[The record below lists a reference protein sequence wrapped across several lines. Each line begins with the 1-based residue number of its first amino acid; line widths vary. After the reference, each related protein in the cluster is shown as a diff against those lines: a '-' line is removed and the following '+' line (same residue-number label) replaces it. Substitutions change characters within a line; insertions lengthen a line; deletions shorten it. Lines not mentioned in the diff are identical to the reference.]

1 MLTLFLRVAQVEVW
15 LPGVVML
22 GFSVGVLTG
31 LFGVGGGFL
40 LTPALKV
47 LFGVPYPVAVGTDL
61 VQIFLTG
68 TVSSY
73 RHGRAGNVELR
84 LGLVLGAGAMAG
96 AEVGLRIQNTLEL
109 IGEVSVIGGITLL
122 DLVLGGLFVVLLA
135 SVAVMIW
142 RETRSGGGHGVDTRV
157 ARALR
162 RIRLRPVMVLPRSG
176 VAGISVWVPVAMG
189 FCVGVLTGLMGV
201 GGGFINFP
209 LLIYALGVPTH
220 VAIGTSALQ
229 VVLASGYGAIR
240 HGGQGHVELL
250 LVLLLT
256 AGSVL
261 GVQVGVRLAKRFKG
275 PRIRRL
281 FAAVLLLGIAT
292 IVWDTGRHLFA
303 GLLR

>member
-1 MLTLFLRVAQVEVW
+1 MLTLFLPLAQVEVW
-15 LPGVVML
+15 LPGVVVL
-22 GFSVGVLTG
+22 GFLVGVLTG

-40 LTPALKV
+40 LTPALKA

-68 TVSSY
+68 TVSAY
-73 RHGRAGNVELR
+73 RHRRAGNVELR
-84 LGLVLGAGAMAG
+84 LGLVLGAGAVAG
-96 AEVGLRIQNTLEL
+96 AEVGLRIQNALES
-109 IGEVSVIGGITLL
+109 IGEVSAFGSGITLL
-122 DLVLGGLFVVLLA
+122 DLVLGALFVVLLA
-135 SVAVMIW
+135 SVAAMIW
-142 RETRSGGGHGVDTRV
+142 RETRLGAGDGVDTRL

-162 RIRLRPVMVLPRSG
+162 RIRLRPVIALPRSD
-176 VAGISVWVPVAMG
+176 VAGISVWMLVAMG
-189 FCVGVLTGLMGV
+189 FCVGILTGLMGV

-209 LLIYALGVPTH
+209 LLIYVLGVPTH

-229 VVLASGYGAIR
+229 VVLASGYAAIR
-240 HGGQGHVELL
+240 HGGQGHVELV

-261 GVQVGVRLAKRFKG
+261 GVQMGVRLSKRFKG

-292 IVWDTGRHLFA
+292 IVWDLSRHLLA
-303 GLLR
+303 G

>member
-1 MLTLFLRVAQVEVW
+1 MLTLFLPLAQVEVW
-15 LPGVVML
+15 LPGVVVL

-40 LTPALKV
+40 LTPALKA

-68 TVSSY
+68 TVSAY
-73 RHGRAGNVELR
+73 RHRRAGNVELR
-84 LGLVLGAGAMAG
+84 LGLVLGAGAVAG
-96 AEVGLRIQNTLEL
+96 AEVGLRIQNALES
-109 IGEVSVIGGITLL
+109 IGEVSVSGGGITLL
-122 DLVLGGLFVVLLA
+122 DLVLGGLFVLLLA

-142 RETRSGGGHGVDTRV
+142 RETRVGRADVDTR
-157 ARALR
+157 AGRALR
-162 RIRLRPVMVLPRSG
+162 RIRLRPIMDLPRSG
-176 VAGISVWVPVAMG
+176 LSGISVWVPLAMG
-189 FCVGVLTGLMGV
+189 FGTGILTGLMGV

-209 LLIYALGVPTH
+209 LLIYVLGVPTH
-220 VAIGTSALQ
+220 VAIGTSAVQ
-229 VVLASGYGAIR
+229 VVLASGYGAVR

-256 AGSVL
+256 TGSVL
-261 GVQVGVRLAKRFKG
+261 GALLGVRLAKRFKG

-292 IVWDTGRHLFA
+292 IVWDLSRQ
-303 GLLR
+303 LLVG

>member
-1 MLTLFLRVAQVEVW
+1 MLTLFLPLAQVEVW
-15 LPGVVML
+15 LPGVVVL

-40 LTPALKV
+40 LTPALKA

-68 TVSSY
+68 TVSAY
-73 RHGRAGNVELR
+73 RHRRAGNVELR
-84 LGLVLGAGAMAG
+84 LGLVLGVGAVAG
-96 AEVGLRIQNTLEL
+96 AEVGLRVQNALES
-109 IGEVSVIGGITLL
+109 IGEVSVSGTGVTLL

-135 SVAVMIW
+135 SVAAMIW
-142 RETRSGGGHGVDTRV
+142 RETRVRRGEGVDTGV

-162 RIRLRPVMVLPRSG
+162 RIPLRPIMALPRSG
-176 VAGISVWVPVAMG
+176 LTGISAWVPLTMG
-189 FCVGVLTGLMGV
+189 FGVGILTGLMGV

-209 LLIYALGVPTH
+209 LLIYVLGVPTH
-220 VAIGTSALQ
+220 LAIGTSAVQ

-240 HGGQGHVELL
+240 HGGQGHVEIV

-261 GVQVGVRLAKRFKG
+261 GVLLGVRLARRFRG

-292 IVWDTGRHLFA
+292 IVWDLSRQ
-303 GLLR
+303 LLVG

>member
-1 MLTLFLRVAQVEVW
+1 MLTLFLPLAQVEVW
-15 LPGVVML
+15 LPGVVVL

-40 LTPALKV
+40 LTPALKA

-68 TVSSY
+68 TVSAY
-73 RHGRAGNVELR
+73 RHRRAGNVELR

-96 AEVGLRIQNTLEL
+96 AEVGLRIQNALESL
-109 IGEVSVIGGITLL
+109 GEVRVSGGGITLL
-122 DLVLGGLFVVLLA
+122 DLVLGALFVVLLA

-142 RETRSGGGHGVDTRV
+142 RETRSEGDGVDTRV

-162 RIRLRPVMVLPRSG
+162 RIRLRPVIALPRSD

-189 FCVGVLTGLMGV
+189 FFVGILTGLMGV

-209 LLIYALGVPTH
+209 LLIYVLGVPTH

-229 VVLASGYGAIR
+229 VVLASGYGAFR

-261 GVQVGVRLAKRFKG
+261 GVQVGVRLARRFKG
-275 PRIRRL
+275 QRIRRL

-303 GLLR
+303 GSLP

>member
-1 MLTLFLRVAQVEVW
+1 MLTLFLPLAAVEVW
-15 LPGVVML
+15 LPGVVVL

-40 LTPALKV
+40 LTPALKA

-68 TVSSY
+68 TASAY
-73 RHGRAGNVELR
+73 RHRRAGNVELR
-84 LGLVLGAGAMAG
+84 LGLVLGAGAVAG
-96 AEVGLRIQNTLEL
+96 AEVGLRIQNALES
-109 IGEVSVIGGITLL
+109 IGEVSAFGSGITLL
-122 DLVLGGLFVVLLA
+122 DLVLGALFVVLLA
-135 SVAVMIW
+135 SVAAMIW
-142 RETRSGGGHGVDTRV
+142 RETRSGDGVDTRL

-162 RIRLRPVMVLPRSG
+162 RIRLRPVIALPRSD
-176 VAGISVWVPVAMG
+176 VAGISAWVPVAMG
-189 FCVGVLTGLMGV
+189 FCVGILTGLMGV

-209 LLIYALGVPTH
+209 LLIYVLGVPTH

-229 VVLASGYGAIR
+229 VVLASGYGALR
-240 HGGQGHVELL
+240 HGGQGHVELV

-261 GVQVGVRLAKRFKG
+261 GVQVGVRLSKRFKG

-281 FAAVLLLGIAT
+281 FATVLLLGIAT
-292 IVWDTGRHLFA
+292 IVWDLSRQ
-303 GLLR
+303 LLVG

>member
-1 MLTLFLRVAQVEVW
+1 MLTLFLPLAQVEVW
-15 LPGVVML
+15 LPGVVVL

-40 LTPALKV
+40 LTPALKA

-68 TVSSY
+68 TVSAY
-73 RHGRAGNVELR
+73 RHRRAGNVELR
-84 LGLVLGAGAMAG
+84 LGLVLGAGAVTG
-96 AEVGLRIQNTLEL
+96 AEVGLRIQNALESM
-109 IGEVSVIGGITLL
+109 GEVSAFGSGITLL
-122 DLVLGGLFVVLLA
+122 DLVLGVLFVVLLA

-142 RETRSGGGHGVDTRV
+142 RETRVGRADVDTR
-157 ARALR
+157 AGRALR

-229 VVLASGYGAIR
+229 VLLASGYGALR

-250 LVLLLT
+250 LVVLLT
-256 AGSVL
+256 AGSIL
-261 GVQVGVRLAKRFKG
+261 GVQVGVRLSKRFRG

-292 IVWDTGRHLFA
+292 IAWDMSRHLLA
-303 GLLR
+303 G

>member
-1 MLTLFLRVAQVEVW
+1 MLTLFLPLAQVEVW
-15 LPGVVML
+15 LPGVVVL

-40 LTPALKV
+40 LTPALKA

-68 TVSSY
+68 TVSAY
-73 RHGRAGNVELR
+73 RHRRAGNVELR
-84 LGLVLGAGAMAG
+84 LGLVLGAGAVAG
-96 AEVGLRIQNTLEL
+96 AEVGLRIQNALESM
-109 IGEVSVIGGITLL
+109 GEVSAFGSGITLL
-122 DLVLGGLFVVLLA
+122 DLVLGVLFVVLLA

-142 RETRSGGGHGVDTRV
+142 RETRSGGDHGVDTRV

-162 RIRLRPVMVLPRSG
+162 RIRLRPVMALPRSG

-229 VVLASGYGAIR
+229 VLLASGYGALR

-250 LVLLLT
+250 LVVLLT

-261 GVQVGVRLAKRFKG
+261 GVQVGVRLSKRFRG

-292 IVWDTGRHLFA
+292 IAWDMSRHLLA
-303 GLLR
+303 G

>member
-1 MLTLFLRVAQVEVW
+1 MLTLFLPLAQVEVW
-15 LPGVVML
+15 LPGVVVL

-40 LTPALKV
+40 LTPALKA

-68 TVSSY
+68 TVSAY
-73 RHGRAGNVELR
+73 RHRRAGNVELR
-84 LGLVLGAGAMAG
+84 LGLVLGAGAVAG
-96 AEVGLRIQNTLEL
+96 AEVGLRIQNALESM
-109 IGEVSVIGGITLL
+109 GEVSAFGSGITLL
-122 DLVLGGLFVVLLA
+122 DLVLGALFVVLLA

-142 RETRSGGGHGVDTRV
+142 RETRSGAGDGVDTRV

-162 RIRLRPVMVLPRSG
+162 RIRLRPVIALPRSD
-176 VAGISVWVPVAMG
+176 VADISVWVPVAMG
-189 FCVGVLTGLMGV
+189 FCVGILTGLMGV

-209 LLIYALGVPTH
+209 LLIYVLGVPTH

-229 VVLASGYGAIR
+229 VLLASGYGALR

-250 LVLLLT
+250 LVVLLT

-261 GVQVGVRLAKRFKG
+261 GVQVGVRLARRFQG

-292 IVWDTGRHLFA
+292 IVWDLSRHLLA
-303 GLLR
+303 G